1 MVVHKAFRDY
11 IQEQERIFSLRI
23 KTVSPVND
31 EEMGLIE
38 RLLQK
43 YVLLDI
49 TAPIKTIM
57 QKHPLEFQDIQNAE
71 VWIID
76 IKCALPVSAYVLKQE
91 LKLAL
96 NIPED
101 FIIVR
106 GENDPMEIETQ
117 RLNALNDIDTEAL
130 DKGLSPAA
138 RLSTNSEYDKD
149 ERGDLEEPIYGNEY
163 NSKFLETL
171 AKVAAERERFGIDPA
186 SDELDTGGTIA
197 DAEKIEDANA
207 FNKDMDDAPKVK
219 STNYADTLKNL
230 RKEEKVGNA
239 KLSTKGNYDDDEVKT
254 SKKFDKYGKT
264 SKIATV
270 TITNK
275 RGGIRE

>member
-11 IQEQERIFSLRI
+11 IQEQERTYSLRI
-23 KTVSPVND
+23 KTVAPIGDD
-31 EEMGLIE
+31 EMEWIE
-38 RLLQK
+38 RVLQK

-49 TAPIKTIM
+49 TTPVKTIL
-57 QKHPLEFQDIQNAE
+57 QRHPLEFQDIQNAE

-76 IKCALPVSAYVLKQE
+76 IKCALPVSAYVLRQE
-91 LKLAL
+91 LKLVL
-96 NIPED
+96 NLPEK
-101 FIIVR
+101 FIVVR

-117 RLNALNDIDTEAL
+117 RLNALNDIDAEAV
-130 DKGLSPAA
+130 DKQLSPAS
-138 RLSTNSEYDKD
+138 RLSTNSAYDKD

-171 AKVAAERERFGIDPA
+171 AKVAAEREPFGIEPA
-186 SDELDTGGTIA
+186 SDELDEGGTIA
-197 DAEKIEDANA
+197 DSEKIEDANA
-207 FNKDMDDAPKVK
+207 FNKDIGDAPKPK
-219 STNYADTLKNL
+219 SANYADTLKNL
-230 RKEEKVGNA
+230 RKEGKIGNP

-264 SKIATV
+264 EKIATV

-275 RGGIRE
+275 RSGIRK